1 MRCFRCVP
9 CAGNALRPLRFW
21 QGETVPE
28 NTVVRIRHD
37 KMPPHYMMLG
47 TAPTGETVELIAF
60 TDGFD
65 WFFFHAM
72 PATSRSFAREYRMN
86 GGRL

>member
-1 MRCFRCVP
+1 MLRIIDS
-9 CAGNALRPLRFW
+9 ALRHGYTEETLKKIW
-21 QGETVPE
+21 ETVPE
-28 NTVVRIRHD
+28 DTVVRVRHD
-37 KMPPHYMMLG
+37 RMPPHYMMLG

-65 WFFFHAM
+65 WFLFHAM
-72 PATSRSFAREYRMN
+72 PAASGSFAREYKMN

>member
-1 MRCFRCVP
+1 
-9 CAGNALRPLRFW
+9 
-21 QGETVPE
+21 
-28 NTVVRIRHD
+28 
-37 KMPPHYMMLG
+37 MPPHYMMLG

-65 WFFFHAM
+65 WFLFHAM
-72 PATSRSFAREYRMN
+72 PATSRSFAHEYRMN